1 MCSMAE
7 YECSY
12 CKAVFND
19 EQELLNHFCPE
30 RTVRE
35 PAKDS

>member
-1 MCSMAE
+1 MAE